1 MRYHICDNKLQRNE
15 KSIGN
20 MPMMYYYLNKIK
32 KKKKKIE
39 LTIKTLHL

>member
-20 MPMMYYYLNKIK
+20 MPVMYYYLNKI
-32 KKKKKIE
+32 KKKKIE